1 MRGYIGAP
9 RRQMLKDSDRMERE
23 AMTSLSGLWLF
34 VIPFAIAAALPG
46 PAQGALIAQVL
57 TRGGR
62 ATLPFILGMVM
73 GNALWLCAAIFGLSA
88 LALRFEPAFVA
99 VKWLGVA
106 YLLFIAWNLWKA
118 LATAADTEPSR
129 SKSGT
134 VSGALLTLGNPK
146 AVVFFGSILPH
157 AFDMTALTGGEI
169 ALIIALGVAID
180 LMVQASYLA
189 VASRARRFIRSPRHM
204 RLVNRSAAG
213 LMATSAGVIVARG

>member
-1 MRGYIGAP
+1 
-9 RRQMLKDSDRMERE
+9 
-23 AMTSLSGLWLF
+23 MTNLSGLWLF

-62 ATLPFILGMVM
+62 ATLAFIFGMVL
-73 GNALWLCAAIFGLSA
+73 GNAIWLCAAIFGLSA

-106 YLLFIAWNLWKA
+106 YLMFMAWKMWKA
-118 LATAADTEPSR
+118 PAVTASAEPLK
-129 SKSGT
+129 SKRGVVSGT
-134 VSGALLTLGNPK
+134 LLTLGNPK

-157 AFDMTALTGGEI
+157 AFDMTSLTGGEI
-169 ALIIALGVAID
+169 ALIVTLGIGID
-180 LMVQASYLA
+180 LTVQTGYLA
-189 VASRARRFIRSPRHM
+189 IASRARLIIRSPRHM

-213 LMATSAGVIVARG
+213 LMATSAGIIATRG